1 MKRSAGPMPKLCV
14 RKITNISSF
23 QDKTASPSSSVPPS
37 PHSLTPFTSRIP
49 PPSTPPTTP
58 SASRSIL
65 SLPLIRSS
73 RVSLDH
79 SPHDSNQ
86 RHNEH
91 SSRQVGNNDNNKK
104 LSGHPKGGGTA
115 GEQGGGGG
123 RGREGGGKRNS
134 DSFNGG
140 SQSSDDTR
148 QKKRRREGSDTNPP
162 SVRDWSCVLCNLGNN
177 VSDLSYLYGPYSVN
191 NRTEGKERH
200 EEWSIINKSV
210 CGIIII
216 IIIMCRSVDP
226 QDVRSMGF
234 WCVYHW

>member
-23 QDKTASPSSSVPPS
+23 QDKTASPSSIVPPS
-37 PHSLTPFTSRIP
+37 PHSATPFTSRIP

-65 SLPLIRSS
+65 SVPLIRSS
-73 RVSLDH
+73 RISLDH
-79 SPHDSNQ
+79 SPHNSNQ

-123 RGREGGGKRNS
+123 GRGREGGGKRNS
-134 DSFNGG
+134 DSVNGG

-191 NRTEGKERH
+191 NRAEGKRET
-200 EEWSIINKSV
+200 
-210 CGIIII
+210 
-216 IIIMCRSVDP
+216 
-226 QDVRSMGF
+226 
-234 WCVYHW
+234 